1 MTSRG
6 TLNSIR
12 NPSRVC
18 DVSPS
23 CSGESIA
30 WPRVRKDG
38 LFWLELDDGRQI
50 LCVIHSEDECPS
62 QAEAIDDD
70 DSGDGHRLE

>member
-1 MTSRG
+1 MKVR
-6 TLNSIR
+6 IER
-12 NPSRVC
+12 CYHP
-18 DVSPS
+18 PS